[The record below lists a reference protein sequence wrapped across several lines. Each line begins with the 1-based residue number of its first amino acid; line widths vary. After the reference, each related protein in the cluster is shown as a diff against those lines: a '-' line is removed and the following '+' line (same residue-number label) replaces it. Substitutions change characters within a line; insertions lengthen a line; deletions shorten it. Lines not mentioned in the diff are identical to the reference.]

1 MTHII
6 RHLYVVF
13 LHLGGFGLLA
23 VGFLDSTFLFLP
35 LGNDILIIGIT
46 SHKPSRLAYY
56 VLMATAGSVLGC
68 LTVDLMSRKEGE
80 KALEKWLPAKRLSY
94 VTASVKKNAA
104 WALAIASLM
113 PPPFPFTPV
122 VAASAA
128 LQYPRKRL
136 LLVIAG
142 SRLLRFSIEG
152 VLAIIFGRGIL
163 ALASSPVIEDGVLA
177 LVIISVLGSAWS
189 VREWIKRSR

>member
-1 MTHII
+1 MTHFI

-23 VGFLDSTFLFLP
+23 VGFLDSSFLFLP
-35 LGNDILIIGIT
+35 LGNDLLIIGIT
-46 SHKPSRLAYY
+46 SSRPSRIAYY

-68 LTVDLMSRKEGE
+68 FTVDLMSRREGE
-80 KALEKWLPAKRLSY
+80 KALEKMLPAKRLNY
-94 VTASVKKNAA
+94 VTGRVKKNAA
-104 WALAIASLM
+104 WALTVASLM
-113 PPPFPFTPV
+113 PPPFPFTPF

-152 VLAIIFGRGIL
+152 VLAIIFGRRIL
-163 ALASSPVIEDGVLA
+163 ALASSPVVEDGVLA
-177 LVIISVLGSAWS
+177 LVIISVFGSALS
-189 VREWIKRSR
+189 VREWIKRSK